1 MYCCTIFLRI
11 WGLAVLMLREAS
23 LCCWGMLVPWRQVCI
38 WAEDTVFESEGVCFI
53 MLSTYTVSTLGVW
66 EVGHVLWSVLC
77 AREASWVMLY
87 AVG

>member
-1 MYCCTIFLRI
+1 M
-11 WGLAVLMLREAS
+11 
-23 LCCWGMLVPWRQVCI
+23 CI
-38 WAEDTVFESEGVCFI
+38 WAEDTVLQSEGVCYI

-66 EVGHVLWSVLC
+66 EVGHISWSVLC

>member
-1 MYCCTIFLRI
+1 M
-11 WGLAVLMLREAS
+11 
-23 LCCWGMLVPWRQVCI
+23 CI
-38 WAEDTVFESEGVCFI
+38 WAEDTVFESEGVCYI